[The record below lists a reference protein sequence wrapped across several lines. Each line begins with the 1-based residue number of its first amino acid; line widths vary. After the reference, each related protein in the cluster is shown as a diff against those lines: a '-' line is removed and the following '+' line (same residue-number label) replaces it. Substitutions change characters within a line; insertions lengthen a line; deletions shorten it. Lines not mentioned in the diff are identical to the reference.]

1 MATFIAV
8 PVMVDIAEGVPSL
21 VIERLLK
28 NVGIEKKIVALS
40 GLNTKLSNGPCLP
53 FVIIWYLKECSLE
66 SRGETSFVGLFSFLL
81 DLIACVDLIHPVG

>member
-28 NVGIEKKIVALS
+28 NVGIEKKNCCAFWV
-40 GLNTKLSNGPCLP
+40 
-53 FVIIWYLKECSLE
+53 
-66 SRGETSFVGLFSFLL
+66 
-81 DLIACVDLIHPVG
+81 